1 MEPSIKRKRSGQ
13 DSSLTTV
20 HGATLLVV
28 VAVASGGKCFGETTG
43 KSLRLGALARA

>member
-20 HGATLLVV
+20 HG
-28 VAVASGGKCFGETTG
+28 VAVASGGKCFDETTG